1 MRNLDVASLDVA
13 SKVLSPREREVELLV
28 GRGLTNK
35 EAADQLGVSA
45 GTVKVHV
52 HNILRKLGANS
63 RYCLTG
69 SNSRQPQIPTS
80 RNSSAR
86 SQGAH
91 ISEPGANAAEGG
103 ISQSATTLSRRSRA
117 TNSP

>member
-1 MRNLDVASLDVA
+1 LGAGTQEAIVRNLDVASKVRNLDAA
-13 SKVLSPREREVELLV
+13 SKVLSPREREVGLLV
-28 GRGLTNK
+28 VRGLTNK
-35 EAADQLGVSA
+35 EAANQLGVSA

-69 SNSRQPQIPTS
+69 SHPNQPQIPTS

-86 SQGAH
+86 S
-91 ISEPGANAAEGG
+91 
-103 ISQSATTLSRRSRA
+103 
-117 TNSP
+117 

>member
-1 MRNLDVASLDVA
+1 LGAVTQEAIVRNLDVASKVRNLDVASLDVA
-13 SKVLSPREREVELLV
+13 SKVLSPREREVGLLV
-28 GRGLTNK
+28 VRGLTNK
-35 EAADQLGVSA
+35 EAANQLGVSA

-69 SNSRQPQIPTS
+69 SHPNQPQIPTS

-86 SQGAH
+86 S
-91 ISEPGANAAEGG
+91 
-103 ISQSATTLSRRSRA
+103 
-117 TNSP
+117 